1 MAYSG
6 GQQVFSPYAAMG
18 NSPGMMIDP
27 NGELTKDAQPVQDN
41 GMDYAGLD
49 AIAVRA
55 FMDGVM
61 SGLYNINF
69 MFGSNTMVMA
79 SGGGSAGVQDVG
91 QVWLPKYTDNM
102 NMCNVFRAA
111 LSDVPSDI
119 VGIKGFTI
127 APDNSIYVT
136 YSYVTHSSRPSE
148 EGEDGGTYNLI
159 DQYALS
165 ERTTKFSL
173 PPRGDLQKQQHGDF
187 WAILGYVGMGL
198 DVMSNTAGT
207 YGKWEQTI
215 WEMRNSWRPGYTA
228 PLSKWTSVAKV
239 LSNLGWSIGIAGLAH
254 DGYMVSQNSMSQ
266 IRFTYHLGGLATST
280 YIGAKLGGWYGAAAG
295 VIFWG
300 GEQAYDRVV
309 EPYVVEPARV
319 DFNYKF
325 NLFINEFINKN
336 F

>member
-1 MAYSG
+1 M
-6 GQQVFSPYAAMG
+6 FSPYAAMG

-79 SGGGSAGVQDVG
+79 SGSGSAGVQNVG
-91 QVWLPKYTDNM
+91 QVWLPKYSDNM
-102 NMCNVFRAA
+102 SLCNIFRAA

-119 VGIKGFTI
+119 IGIKGFTV

-173 PPRGDLQKQQHGDF
+173 PPRGDLQKQQGTDGDMVFIGHPHVDDFDGFWGQMKYLWTGGIIGNAWYDRHGD
-187 WAILGYVGMGL
+187 L
-198 DVMSNTAGT
+198 
-207 YGKWEQTI
+207 Q
-215 WEMRNSWRPGYTA
+215 
-228 PLSKWTSVAKV
+228 
-239 LSNLGWSIGIAGLAH
+239 GLAPITGTPPNFIGGPLRKGQSAIKIGKYLFNPNYLH
-254 DGYMVSQNSMSQ
+254 TVVKPQVLRRAGDFAKTVGHNPDIGVNGIQ
-266 IRFTYHLGGLATST
+266 IILTGARNGPYAGKTFETGLS
-280 YIGAKLGGWYGAAAG
+280 ILDF
-295 VIFWG
+295 IF
-300 GEQAYDRVV
+300 
-309 EPYVVEPARV
+309 
-319 DFNYKF
+319 
-325 NLFINEFINKN
+325 
-336 F
+336 